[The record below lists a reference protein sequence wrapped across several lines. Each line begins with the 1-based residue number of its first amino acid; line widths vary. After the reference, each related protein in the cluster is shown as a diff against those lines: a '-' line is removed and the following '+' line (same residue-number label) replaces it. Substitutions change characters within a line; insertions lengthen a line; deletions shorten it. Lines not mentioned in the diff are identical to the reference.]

1 VLAEDKANKTKRF
14 LILKNY
20 TKKFLRYNFAFGN
33 ELQRHTVPPPPN
45 KTLYKNT
52 LASYNASD
60 RRINSSSFIQSV
72 DEVNMLSVY
81 IGRLT

>member
-33 ELQRHTVPPPPN
+33 ELQRHTVPPPPQIKHFI
-45 KTLYKNT
+45 KTL
-52 LASYNASD
+52 
-60 RRINSSSFIQSV
+60 
-72 DEVNMLSVY
+72 
-81 IGRLT
+81 